1 MLGRTIRPPS
11 RSMELPADSEWIPLS
26 SLSPLPVLRPGK
38 SRERRKG
45 DARKRFA
52 RKAFS
57 RPKSWRDRPASAL
70 SHLSHLSLPSPR
82 EQDDMLS
89 ASTVLRAALAGSLT
103 PSPPL
108 QDAPIWSL
116 CSSKSSD
123 KRESSP
129 CSEVGEYNLSATG
142 LTRCG
147 LQPRVPLSTLQQLGL
162 ILGPAFSSCHPFV
175 CQGCS
180 RLKWLAKMWSAMS
193 PPARQGRWKDRTAIA
208 CPGLKAR
215 PLHLTRTEFA
225 HGLDQGAGYR
235 VDVDTCRPAGTSF
248 AQLHKAWL
256 HRTGAEN
263 MKWQGACVNL
273 PDAELPEFWLHLLII
288 FLLRFM
294 PRAYESMKDAARLKH
309 PTKSKKPKLP
319 THLRPR
325 AHVGVPG
332 ALSAWDPGGYLLCCC
347 RSWIPFELV
356 SKWGPPCSPPLNNNS
371 TSVSPPQA
379 EEKSTDE
386 RRSCTRPRRRQPAD
400 REARVRC
407 ANLPHIARGAL
418 GQSASA
424 SCVLF
429 TGTPD

>member
-147 LQPRVPLSTLQQLGL
+147 LQPRVPLSTLQLLEAEVAGQN
-162 ILGPAFSSCHPFV
+162 AECHEPSGASGQV
-175 CQGCS
+175 ERS
-180 RLKWLAKMWSAMS
+180 HSNRLPW
-193 PPARQGRWKDRTAIA
+193 I
-208 CPGLKAR
+208 
-215 PLHLTRTEFA
+215 E
-225 HGLDQGAGYR
+225 GAGYR
-235 VDVDTCRPAGTSF
+235 VDVDTCRPA
-248 AQLHKAWL
+248 
-256 HRTGAEN
+256 GAEN

-273 PDAELPEFWLHLLII
+273 PDAELP
-288 FLLRFM
+288 
-294 PRAYESMKDAARLKH
+294 DAARLKH

-332 ALSAWDPGGYLLCCC
+332 ALS
-347 RSWIPFELV
+347 
-356 SKWGPPCSPPLNNNS
+356 
-371 TSVSPPQA
+371 
-379 EEKSTDE
+379 EKSTDE

-400 REARVRC
+400 REVRRLQR
-407 ANLPHIARGAL
+407 A
-418 GQSASA
+418 QS
-424 SCVLF
+424 LL
-429 TGTPD
+429 